1 MLMHRPTLLL
11 YVLAMIALYF
21 VQSYFGL
28 WPMLILSA
36 AYVAWLTYASLNFDL
51 DFYVK
56 AYHKGN
62 TEDKVVAL
70 TFDDG
75 PDPSCTPVVLDIL
88 KERNVKATFFLIG
101 KKIEASEVLVKRI
114 DSEGH
119 IIGNHSFVHQT
130 ILTFIPSFLVRR
142 DLNKTTDLIETI
154 IGKRTDY
161 FRPPFGVTTP
171 AIGWALSIM
180 KIKTIGWNIRTF
192 DTYYKD
198 EEKILQRIKDGL
210 EPGSIILLH
219 DVLPIYKTLLPK
231 ILDLLEERSYKV
243 VPLDKLI
250 KCEPYL
256 ETKNV

>member
-1 MLMHRPTLLL
+1 
-11 YVLAMIALYF
+11 MIALYF
-21 VQSYFGL
+21 LQGYFGFGL
-28 WPMLILSA
+28 WPFILITI
-36 AYVAWLTYASLNFDL
+36 AYWILLAYTSYNLHL
-51 DFYVK
+51 DFYIK
-56 AYHKGN
+56 AYHKGD
-62 TEDKVVAL
+62 TEDKLVAL

-75 PDPSCTPVVLDIL
+75 PDPDFTPVVLDIL
-88 KERNVKATFFLIG
+88 KGRNIKATFFLIG
-101 KKIEASEVLVKRI
+101 KKLVGNEALVKRI

-130 ILTFIPSFLVRR
+130 ILTLIPSFLVRR
-142 DLNKTTDLIETI
+142 DLNKTTDLIEKI

-180 KIKTIGWNIRTF
+180 KMKTIGWNIRTF

-219 DVLPIYKTLLPK
+219 DILPIYNTLLPK

-243 VPLDKLI
+243 VPLDGLI
-250 KCEPYL
+250 ECPPYL